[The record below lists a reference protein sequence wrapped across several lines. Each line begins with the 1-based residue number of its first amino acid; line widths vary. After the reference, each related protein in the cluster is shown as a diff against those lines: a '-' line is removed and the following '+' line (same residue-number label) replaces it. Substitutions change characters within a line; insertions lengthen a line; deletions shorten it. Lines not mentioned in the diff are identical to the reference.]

1 IYLQLGRKEALKRF
15 YEETLEKFPDSVRW
29 LNRAAAFAISTE
41 EFDRAE
47 QLYKKACLVRRQA
60 LLDLDEED
68 RIRDGLYVAAF
79 DGYLK
84 ALLVGAGAPNTN
96 HWEPQKLDKLFE
108 EGIKYKDS
116 VLGSIAHLRMGQ
128 AKWKLGDKIAVDKAG
143 TNEALASEVLLRM
156 YLMLGSDEVSKYC
169 KERLRTNPDSV
180 AANFAMF
187 NLAKINGQYDMA
199 LDYIDK
205 CIELTDPDSPA
216 RGNYTGK
223 KAEILTTA
231 YDRSS
236 DKEYLKRAIADY
248 ESLLA
253 KMPNNISVLNN
264 LAYMLAE
271 SNERLPEA
279 LQYAKRAL
287 DARPNAPAVLDTY
300 AYLLCKND
308 KSSQAVE
315 FLVAAFQQYKQDEIP
330 IPAGAY
336 EHLGM
341 IKEDLGAKDEA
352 LAAYK
357 QALEV
362 GADTLSQKAKQRI
375 NKAIARVSP

>member
-1 IYLQLGRKEALKRF
+1 M
-15 YEETLEKFPDSVRW
+15 
-29 LNRAAAFAISTE
+29 
-41 EFDRAE
+41 
-47 QLYKKACLVRRQA
+47 YKKACLARRQA
-60 LLDLDEED
+60 LIEQDEKD
-68 RIRDGLYVAAF
+68 RMQDVLYVTAF

-84 ALLVGAGAPNTN
+84 ALLMGAGAPNTK
-96 HWEPQKLDKLFE
+96 HWDPQKLDKLFE
-108 EGIKYKDS
+108 EGVKYKDS

-128 AKWKLGDKIAVDKAG
+128 AKWKLGDEITAAEYFREAVDKAG

-156 YLMLGSDEVSKYC
+156 YLTLGSDEVSKYC
-169 KERLRTNPDSV
+169 EERLRTNPDSV

-187 NLAKINGQYDMA
+187 NLAKINAQYDKA

-216 RGNYTGK
+216 RGSYTGK
-223 KAEILTTA
+223 KAEILTVA
-231 YDRSS
+231 YDRTS
-236 DKEYLKRAIADY
+236 DKEYLKRAITDY

-279 LQYAKRAL
+279 LQYVKRAL
-287 DARPNAPAVLDTY
+287 DARPNDPAVLDTY

-315 FLVAAFQQYKQDEIP
+315 FLVAAFQQYKQDETP
-330 IPAGAY
+330 VPAGAY

-357 QALEV
+357 KALEV
-362 GADTLSQKAKQRI
+362 GANTLSQKTKQRI
-375 NKAIARVSP
+375 NEAIARVSP